1 MPKGIYDVPAV
12 TNEPIFSYA
21 PGSPER
27 AELQATI
34 KEMRSKEIDV
44 PMYIGGE
51 EVRTGKMF
59 TMTPPHDH
67 QACFRSLP
75 LR

>member
-1 MPKGIYDVPAV
+1 MPKGIYNVPTAV
-12 TNEPIFSYA
+12 NEPIFSYA

-34 KEMRSKEIDV
+34 KEMRSKQIDV
-44 PMYIGGE
+44 LCTSVAKRFAQETY
-51 EVRTGKMF
+51 
-59 TMTPPHDH
+59 
-67 QACFRSLP
+67 

>member
-34 KEMRSKEIDV
+34 KEMRSEEIDV

-51 EVRTGKMF
+51 EVRTGKLF
-59 TMTPPHDH
+59 TMTLLTITST
-67 QACFRSLP
+67 F
-75 LR
+75 

>member
-51 EVRTGKMF
+51 EMNL
-59 TMTPPHDH
+59 
-67 QACFRSLP
+67 Q
-75 LR
+75 